1 MSCCRPIHVDS
12 VRNLYGELVP
22 VPCRHCLSCRVDNI
36 KSWEYRCKYEYI
48 SKPSAFV
55 TLTYDDYHLR
65 FQNEGTLRATFSKLP
80 DSTGV
85 GFCDFALRSGF
96 SPTLDRAEFTSYIDS
111 VRHKI
116 KRLPDGFCHSN
127 RIDKDFKYIACGEY
141 GDQFGRPHYHVIFFG
156 LDFSVCARF
165 FKSSWIAGK
174 VKVLPVLAGGIRYVL
189 KYFEKNQSKEFDDKN
204 YFDYGLEPPFM
215 SFSKGLGAGWFEA
228 NKESI
233 AKYGM
238 IKSGARWLPVPSYF
252 ARKYYRYNDDLL
264 YNRYKYLDKSKEDLK
279 LRSEHM
285 GYSDFNTY
293 VRDQARLKEEI
304 LINKLRN
311 NMQPAYDYRPP
322 LLDEMN
328 RINYKE
334 LATNALYGDDDFEYM
349 RPELLANYETAPF

>member
-1 MSCCRPIHVDS
+1 MSCCRPIYVSS

-22 VPCRHCLSCRVDNI
+22 VPCRHCLSCRIDNI

-48 SKPSAFV
+48 HQPSAFV
-55 TLTYDDYHLR
+55 TLTYDDNHLC
-65 FQNEGTLRATFSKLP
+65 FEHERALQSAFSNLP
-80 DSTGV
+80 DNSGIGFVEFALSTG
-85 GFCDFALRSGF
+85 FA
-96 SPTLDRAEFTSYIDS
+96 PTLKKSSFTEYIDS

-116 KRLPDGFCHSN
+116 NRFDDGFCSSN
-127 RIDKDFKYIACGEY
+127 KINKNFKYIACGEY

-156 LDFSVCARF
+156 LDFSICSRF
-165 FKSSWIAGK
+165 LKGSWSAGK

-204 YFDYGLEPPFM
+204 YFDYGLNPPFM
-215 SFSKGLGAGWFEA
+215 SYSKGLGAGWFEA

-264 YNRYKYLDKSKEDLK
+264 YNRFKYLDKSKEDLK
-279 LRSEHM
+279 SRSVHM
-285 GYSDFNTY
+285 GYSDVNKY
-293 VRDQARLKEEI
+293 IRDQARLKEGL
-304 LINKLRN
+304 LIEKLRN

-322 LLDEMN
+322 LLDDRN
-328 RINYKE
+328 RINYRE

-349 RPELLANYETAPF
+349 SPVLLDNFETAPF